1 MKNKITK
8 KIISVLLA
16 VVLIVPAWSLKSRAD
31 GEYTIEVNVTLNV
44 VTVYQYGNPVK
55 AMVCSTGTSTPR
67 SGTYHTSNKYE
78 WRSLVGGVSGQYATR
93 ITGQI
98 LFHSVPYTR
107 YGDKS
112 SLEYWEYDKL
122 GSAASLGCVRL
133 SVEDAKWIYDNC
145 ASGTSVTFVTGY
157 SAPLGKPSS
166 FTISN
171 APSDIRGW
179 DPTDPD
185 SANPWNY
192 KYQDVCFDANF
203 YYNNYSDLRSL
214 IGNDEKALK
223 VHWLTNGIREG
234 RQASEE
240 FDVTY
245 YKNSYSDLQAAYG
258 DDYYSYV
265 MHYLIAGRY
274 EGRQGAESKHPYI
287 KGKCQI
293 PYTGEGGGYLIG
305 IESYDNPNQSYRYEM
320 LILDCSLYAQGLDAW
335 IYTTNQCCVPEG
347 NALWTIWQPQYG
359 YYWTLFRVFDE
370 NGNML
375 DEACFGFANV
385 F

>member
-1 MKNKITK
+1 MKNRILK
-8 KIISVLLA
+8 KILAVMISVLL
-16 VVLIVPAWSLKSRAD
+16 IVPTWHLNSKAD
-31 GEYTIEVNVTLNV
+31 GEYTIEVNVTMNV

-67 SGTYHTSNKYE
+67 SGTYRTTDKYE

-122 GSAASLGCVRL
+122 GNAASLGCVRL

-145 ASGTSVTFVTGY
+145 PRGTGVTFITGY

-166 FTISN
+166 CAISN
-171 APSDIRGW
+171 ASSELRGW

-185 SANPWNY
+185 PNNPWNY
-192 KYQDVCFDANF
+192 KYQDYCFDANF

-214 IGNDEKALK
+214 IGNDEDALRI
-223 VHWLTNGIREG
+223 HWLANGIREG
-234 RQASEE
+234 RQGSEE

-245 YKNSYSDLQAAYG
+245 YKNTNSDLQAIYG
-258 DDYYSYV
+258 DDNYAYV
-265 MHYLIAGRY
+265 NHYLTSGRN
-274 EGRQGAESKHPYI
+274 ERRQGSANKKVYI
-287 KGKCQI
+287 KGKCQM

-305 IESYDNPNQSYRYEM
+305 VESFENPNQSYRYEM
-320 LILDCSLYAQGLDAW
+320 LILDCTLLAENKTAW
-335 IYTTNQCCVPEG
+335 IYSTGQCGVAEG

-375 DEACFGFANV
+375 DEACFGFVNAY
-385 F
+385 